1 MLSVFISTFGVLS
14 LNLVYFAQEFP
25 KSFINKIYGSIS
37 EKKTKKPS
45 IVLVYYESDV
55 SIL

>member
-25 KSFINKIYGSIS
+25 KSFINKIYGS
-37 EKKTKKPS
+37 KKKKKKKNTQ
-45 IVLVYYESDV
+45 LF
-55 SIL
+55 